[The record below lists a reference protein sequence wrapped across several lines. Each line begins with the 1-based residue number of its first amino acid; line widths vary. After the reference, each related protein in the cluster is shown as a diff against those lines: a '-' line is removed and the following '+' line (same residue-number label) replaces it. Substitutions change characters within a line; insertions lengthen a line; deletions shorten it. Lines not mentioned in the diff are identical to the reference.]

1 MAAPAQ
7 QNAPT
12 AAAMRHIHWGLLVMS
27 AVLPPSPETKPPA
40 SMWRTGGFEKI
51 MERPG
56 SVHAFVDLQPRHFVL
71 QLQLAPLEFRQSE
84 IVRGGMLEGL
94 GELVFEHPMP
104 LCKFCKTGRCSHVS
118 SWSDFEPDSISLTR
132 GKKGVDIR
140 KVVRRSNAVDLAEQ
154 ILPIQAESAADLE
167 MSQAFAT
174 AVRRQRRA
182 SRRHSWYFDPSG
194 ATRVPGSSTS

>member
-1 MAAPAQ
+1 MKQ
-7 QNAPT
+7 
-12 AAAMRHIHWGLLVMS
+12 
-27 AVLPPSPETKPPA
+27 
-40 SMWRTGGFEKI
+40 
-51 MERPG
+51 PG
-56 SVHAFVDLQPRHFVL
+56 SVHAFVDLQPRHFVF

-104 LCKFCKTGRCSHVS
+104 LCKFCKIRRCSHVS

-154 ILPIQAESAADLE
+154 ILLFQAESAGDLE

-174 AVRRQRRA
+174 TVRRRDEPRGGIRGILILAARPGFRGRALLDGGRGRGRRGPRIWQRQ
-182 SRRHSWYFDPSG
+182 
-194 ATRVPGSSTS
+194 